1 MIRIAEKIQDYLT
14 FWFAERAIGSVRIHP
29 AFPLCVIFIG
39 FLFPIASWIGLASP
53 EMASVVTT
61 LPLIWVASVAF
72 RFAAQQLTLGEYA
85 CEVQF
90 MIGPTGNQSIDYEFL
105 PRSRLFGY
113 AVAGQIAGL
122 TLTCVGLLV
131 VMATLGTSGT
141 DWKLHHLLDFRGG
154 WSNGA
159 IGSQILWVNLFLLT
173 LHSLPTVPFD
183 MRAAVFG
190 FVRRGEPMALEPR
203 ALRCMSAIDTHLA
216 AVFLGIGVACLGF
229 GIISGA
235 TTGWYAFIGAAIYM
249 FVAGRWEG
257 SRAVEAEQQYT
268 PMPARELSLQRHQ
281 PMSREPIARGPHFE
295 ISRQPT
301 ESELTEDS
309 MPVDE
314 IEDRDQALESLV
326 SDTSDM
332 AENEQV
338 DPQDESLDVD
348 EILRKLHRE
357 GAESLSERE
366 QEHLLMASRELNAR
380 RQTL

>member
-1 MIRIAEKIQDYLT
+1 MRIAEKIRDLIT
-14 FWFAERAIGSVRIHP
+14 LWFAERAIGSVRIHP
-29 AFPLCVIFIG
+29 AFPLSVIFIG
-39 FLFPIASWIGLASP
+39 FLFPIASWMGLASP

-61 LPLIWVASVAF
+61 LPFIWIGSIAF
-72 RFAAQQLTLGEYA
+72 RFAAQQLTLGDYA
-85 CEVQF
+85 GEVQF

-105 PRSRLFGY
+105 PRSRLLGY
-113 AVAGQIAGL
+113 SVAGQIAGL

-131 VMATLGTSGT
+131 VMATLGSSGA

-216 AVFLGIGVACLGF
+216 AVFCGIGLACFGF
-229 GIISGA
+229 ALSAGVS
-235 TTGWYAFIGAAIYM
+235 TGWYAFFGAAIYM

-257 SRAVEAEQQYT
+257 SRAVDAEQQYT
-268 PMPARELSLQRHQ
+268 PMPLRELALPR
-281 PMSREPIARGPHFE
+281 RESSHAPIARGPHFD
-295 ISRQPT
+295 IARQPT
-301 ESELTEDS
+301 DSELVEES
-309 MPVDE
+309 IPVDE
-314 IEDRDQALESLV
+314 IEDRDHALEALV
-326 SDTSDM
+326 TDTADSGEGDEASDSP
-332 AENEQV
+332 AEA
-338 DPQDESLDVD
+338 LDVD

-366 QEHLLMASRELNAR
+366 QEYLLMASRELNAR